1 MPSYIEHSI
10 TEWNT
15 LHLLHHLVAQVD
27 GIRSF
32 GDSQHTLCVHTPLQ
46 GQLGS
51 AHRGPKYEG
60 QLRLLSGP

>member
-1 MPSYIEHSI
+1 MPSYIEQSI

-51 AHRGPKYEG
+51 AHRGPEYEG
-60 QLRLLSGP
+60 QLQLLSGP